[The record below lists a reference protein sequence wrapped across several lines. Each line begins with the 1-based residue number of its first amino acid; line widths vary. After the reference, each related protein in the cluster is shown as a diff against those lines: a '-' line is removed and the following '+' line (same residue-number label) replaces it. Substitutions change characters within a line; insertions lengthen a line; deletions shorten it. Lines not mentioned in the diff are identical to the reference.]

1 MYPGISTP
9 RRHDRR
15 TVTPTGIERP
25 YSRDEIIVSK
35 TDRQGR
41 ITYANDVFCRVAAFD
56 ETELLG
62 QPHSIVRHPDMPR
75 AVFQVLWDRLGA
87 GKEIFAYVLNM
98 AKDGGHYWVLAH
110 VTPTLD
116 ARGIVVGHHS
126 SRRWVPPRVRAT
138 VADVYATV
146 LAAEARAT
154 STPDKVAAGLA
165 CLDELLDAAGHT
177 LDTWVWSLAAHEEV
191 DA

>member
-15 TVTPTGIERP
+15 AVTPTGIERP

-41 ITYANDVFCRVAAFD
+41 ITYANDIFCRVAAFD
-56 ETELLG
+56 EADLLG

-116 ARGIVVGHHS
+116 ARGQVVGHHS
-126 SRRWVPPRVRAT
+126 SRRWVPPHVRAT
-138 VADVYATV
+138 VAEVYATV
-146 LAAEARAT
+146 LEAESRAA
-154 STPDKVAAGLA
+154 STPEKVAAGLA
-165 CLDELLDAAGHT
+165 CLDDLLDAAGHT
-177 LDTWVWSLAAHEEV
+177 LDTWVWSLAAREEV
-191 DA
+191 YA